1 MKDAKEN
8 IVTLDTPIQRGETT
22 IADVQ
27 VIKPNAGALRGVGLA
42 AIANADVDAL
52 LVVLPRVTVPN
63 LTKEECAR
71 LELPDLVALAGKV
84 VGFVAELGG
93 VIPDARLG
101 VDDLMADIAVI
112 FHWPPSEMA
121 GMTLTELLNWRHL
134 ALQRSGVNHDE

>member
-8 IVTLDTPIQRGETT
+8 TVTLDTPIQRGETT
-22 IADVQ
+22 ITDVQ

-52 LVVLPRVTVPN
+52 LVVLPRLTMPN

-84 VGFVAELGG
+84 VGFLSPNSA
-93 VIPDARLG
+93 A
-101 VDDLMADIAVI
+101 
-112 FHWPPSEMA
+112 
-121 GMTLTELLNWRHL
+121 
-134 ALQRSGVNHDE
+134 

>member
-8 IVTLDTPIQRGETT
+8 TVTLDTPIQRGETT
-22 IADVQ
+22 IAEVQ

-63 LTKEECAR
+63 LTKEECAG

-84 VGFVAELGG
+84 VGFLSPNSA
-93 VIPDARLG
+93 A
-101 VDDLMADIAVI
+101 
-112 FHWPPSEMA
+112 
-121 GMTLTELLNWRHL
+121 
-134 ALQRSGVNHDE
+134 